1 MAAFI
6 TGLVLGGTVGLMTAS
21 LMFAAKRGNKMT
33 KKEVL
38 NG

>member
-6 TGLVLGGTVGLMTAS
+6 IGLVLGGTVGLITAS
-21 LMFAAKRGNKMT
+21 LMFAAKRGDEMT
-33 KKEVL
+33 RKEDL

>member
-6 TGLVLGGTVGLMTAS
+6 IGTLVGGTVGLITAS
-21 LMFAAKRGNKMT
+21 LMFAAKHGDEMKGG
-33 KKEVL
+33 K

>member
-6 TGLVLGGTVGLMTAS
+6 IGTLLGGTVGLMTAS
-21 LMFAAKRGNKMT
+21 LMFAAKRGDEMT
-33 KKEVL
+33 RKEDL

>member
-1 MAAFI
+1 MAALI

-21 LMFAAKRGNKMT
+21 LMFAAKYGDEMT
-33 KKEVL
+33 RKEDL

>member
-6 TGLVLGGTVGLMTAS
+6 IGTLLGGTVGLMIAS
-21 LMFAAKRGNKMT
+21 LMFAAKHGDEMKGG
-33 KKEVL
+33 K

>member
-6 TGLVLGGTVGLMTAS
+6 IGLVLGGTVGLITAS
-21 LMFAAKRGNKMT
+21 LMFAAKHGDEMT
-33 KKEVL
+33 KKEDL